1 MRRVVVTGVAGGIG
15 SACAKQFLDAG
26 WEVYGQ
32 DRIKPNNAGEL
43 TGFLQGDVSDPE
55 FWAHAV
61 PEWLNRNLPLHALVN
76 NAATHITK
84 SLLETSNE
92 EWEEVMAVNLKAPFM
107 AIKSLV
113 PLMAEEGAA
122 IINVS
127 SIHALATSPNIGAY
141 ASTKG
146 GLLALTRAAALELAE
161 RNIRVNTI
169 LPGAIN
175 TDMLRQGLE
184 CSAQPGELDQAKAQL
199 AAKTPL
205 GRIGE
210 PHEIA
215 EAIYFLADND
225 RSSFITGEAL
235 VVDGGAMAQLSTE

>member
-1 MRRVVVTGVAGGIG
+1 MG
-15 SACAKQFLDAG
+15 SACAKRFLSAG

-32 DRIKPNNAGEL
+32 DKIEPNNAGEL
-43 TGFLQGDVSDPE
+43 TGFLKGDVSDPE
-55 FWAHAV
+55 LWGRAV
-61 PEWLNRNLPLHALVN
+61 PDWLGENLPLHALVN
-76 NAATHITK
+76 NAATQITR
-84 SLLETSNE
+84 SLLETSNA
-92 EWEEVMAVNLKAPFM
+92 EWEEVMAVILKAPFM

-127 SIHALATSPNIGAY
+127 SVHALATSPNISAY

-161 RNIRVNTI
+161 RNIRVNAV
-169 LPGAIN
+169 LPGA
-175 TDMLRQGLE
+175 TDTNMLSSGLE
-184 CSAQPGELDQAKAQL
+184 RSAEPGKLSAAKAQL

-205 GRIGE
+205 GRIGK
-210 PHEIA
+210 PQEIA
-215 EAIYFLADND
+215 EAIFFLADKK

-235 VVDGGAMAQLSTE
+235 VVDGGAMARLSTE

>member
-1 MRRVVVTGVAGGIG
+1 MRRVVVTGVAGGVG
-15 SACAKQFLDAG
+15 SACAKRFLDAG

-32 DRIKPNNAGEL
+32 DKFKPNKGGEL

-55 FWAHAV
+55 LWAQAV
-61 PEWLNRNLPLHALVN
+61 PKWLNGNLPLHALVN
-76 NAATHITK
+76 NAATQLTD

-122 IINVS
+122 IVNIS
-127 SIHALATSPNIGAY
+127 SVHALATSPNIGAY
-141 ASTKG
+141 ASSKG
-146 GLLALTRAAALELAE
+146 GLLALTRAAALELAA
-161 RNIRVNTI
+161 RNIRVNAI
-169 LPGAIN
+169 LLGA
-175 TDMLRQGLE
+175 TDTNMLRQGLE
-184 CSAQPGELDQAKAQL
+184 RSAAGDELNKAKARL
-199 AAKTPL
+199 AGKTPL
-205 GRIGE
+205 GRIGK
-210 PHEIA
+210 PREIA

-235 VVDGGAMAQLSTE
+235 VADGGAMARLSTE